1 MECQEQEREPIIQFP
16 KLGNRKGM
24 KKKHSQNSGTGRKR
38 KNLFPDEFLDEF
50 LEKFQTTFDR
60 PTPSFC
66 ENYISILFM
75 MSMVA
80 YIQGG
85 MVAR

>member
-1 MECQEQEREPIIQFP
+1 MEISEHTSAIA
-16 KLGNRKGM
+16 LAHYT
-24 KKKHSQNSGTGRKR
+24 HSPCSI
-38 KNLFPDEFLDEF
+38 LDEF

-75 MSMVA
+75 MNMVA